1 MSTTRFIG
9 CFVDGQIDISVS
21 FVFISI
27 FINHILGWSRIE
39 VAERR
44 YTLIIN
50 SLTKSNGNGDNKI
63 MVENNWL
70 LKRIHKFLMS
80 SSCTHSH
87 PRRFALS
94 LSFAMRVLVRAV
106 HMVVLVYSENV
117 NEHHIVTLKACQI
130 SDKYIL
136 SRNHN
141 RNFINVYHKKTTV
154 DFTNYIEQQNIFS
167 YNNTIR
173 TPRCWHCAIDEGARQ

>member
-1 MSTTRFIG
+1 MTEFMSTTRFIG

-21 FVFISI
+21 FVFIFI

-106 HMVVLVYSENV
+106 HMKWLYWCIAKPWTSITSSHWKRV
-117 NEHHIVTLKACQI
+117 K
-130 SDKYIL
+130 
-136 SRNHN
+136 
-141 RNFINVYHKKTTV
+141 
-154 DFTNYIEQQNIFS
+154 
-167 YNNTIR
+167 
-173 TPRCWHCAIDEGARQ
+173 